1 MNLSDI
7 RTVVRRDLHDEDSA
21 NYRWT
26 DDELSR
32 HIQHAVKEFSVSL
45 PLEQKA
51 QLATVSGSREINIAA
66 LTNRIAIEAVEYPL
80 GRFPAEYQRF
90 ALWGDMITL
99 LGDCIPDGSNC
110 TVFYGKIHTL
120 DSTTST
126 LPVHHEDVVVAGAAG
141 FAALEWAVFTINHVN
156 TGGNETAKEFL
167 NWGKLR
173 LEDFRWEL
181 KKLSSFNRVRV
192 STLYEPIH
200 EGVSQTTDYGP

>member
-1 MNLSDI
+1 MNLSDM
-7 RTVVRRDLHDEDSA
+7 RTIVRRDLHDEDSA

-32 HIQHAVKEFSVSL
+32 HIQHAVKEFSASL

-66 LTNRIAIEAVEYPL
+66 LANRIAIEAVEYPVA
-80 GRFPAEYQRF
+80 RFPAEYQRF
-90 ALWGDMITL
+90 TLWGDMITL
-99 LGDCIPDGSNC
+99 LGDFIPDGSNC
-110 TVFYGKIHTL
+110 TIFYGKIHTL
-120 DSTTST
+120 DSTIST
-126 LPVHHEDVVVAGAAG
+126 LPVHYEDVVVAGAAG
-141 FAALEWAVFTINHVN
+141 FAAMEWAMFTINRVN
-156 TGGNETAKEFL
+156 TGGDRTAEEFL